1 MLWGMCPKSKFAS
14 TEVVQICAAL
24 TCIRFNHGSS
34 VYSDVLEEL
43 GILRGEH
50 TCHALAE
57 IDRRRVSAAERRATD
72 AAKKARKRRRRR
84 RKGIEDTVHQVE
96 GDVYGSGIAD

>member
-1 MLWGMCPKSKFAS
+1 M
-14 TEVVQICAAL
+14 
-24 TCIRFNHGSS
+24 
-34 VYSDVLEEL
+34 LEEL
-43 GILRGEH
+43 GIPRGEH
-50 TCHALAE
+50 TCRALAE
-57 IDRRRVSAAERRATD
+57 MDHRRAAAAERRATD